1 MEKIVTART
10 YADHGFGEHSECL
23 CGCGGLACRSAQ
35 INRSKGWVIVVGGVE
50 RTVFDDGETAE
61 NSDGVAEFYAAVGK
75 LIRLFRERAGMTQRE
90 LAERLGYSEDQLG
103 AVERGKRTPRIEILT
118 KADEVLDAG
127 GALKIVADDV
137 MKAKIRITTRHPAF
151 SKAFTYEEWRAI
163 EIHEY
168 SSLHI
173 PGLLQTEAHARA
185 LYDMRRPW
193 LSVEQIDD
201 WVSARLARQEI
212 LSRWPLPVMS
222 WVIDESALRRPL
234 GGWDVHQAQ
243 LRHLLKVAEI
253 RGLELQVMPLDRTE
267 NAGMGGS
274 FILLTPAGRAQI
286 AYVAVQHVNR
296 LITDPEEVRK
306 MAARYGTLR
315 GQALTMRESLAL
327 IEMIL
332 GER

>member
-1 MEKIVTART
+1 M
-10 YADHGFGEHSECL
+10 
-23 CGCGGLACRSAQ
+23 
-35 INRSKGWVIVVGGVE
+35 GVE
-50 RTVFDDGETAE
+50 GTAFEDGDMPEGSE
-61 NSDGVAEFYAAVGK
+61 GVSEFFSAVGK
-75 LIRLFRERAGMTQRE
+75 LIKLFRERAGITQKQ
-90 LAERLGYSEDQLG
+90 LAAQSGYSEDHVG
-103 AVERGKRTPRIEILT
+103 AVERGVRTPRIEYLT
-118 KADEVLDAG
+118 VVDDLLDARG
-127 GALKIVADDV
+127 VLKAVADDV
-137 MKAKIRITTRHPAF
+137 MKAKIRVSTRHPAYN
-151 SKAFTYEEWRAI
+151 KAFTQEEWKAI

-168 SSLHI
+168 TSLHI

-193 LSVEQIDD
+193 LSVEQIDK
-201 WVSARLARQEI
+201 WVAARLERQQI
-212 LSRWPLPVMS
+212 LTRWPLPTMS

-234 GGWDVHQAQ
+234 GGWDVHQEQ

-253 RGLELQVMPLDRTE
+253 RGVELQVMPLSRTE

-274 FILLTPAGRAQI
+274 FILLTPSGRPQI

-306 MAARYGTLR
+306 MVARYGTLR

-327 IEMIL
+327 IETIL

>member
-1 MEKIVTART
+1 MSLE
-10 YADHGFGEHSECL
+10 G
-23 CGCGGLACRSAQ
+23 
-35 INRSKGWVIVVGGVE
+35 
-50 RTVFDDGETAE
+50 TVFEDGETAE
-61 NSDGVAEFYAAVGK
+61 GFDGVAEFYSAVGK
-75 LIRLFRERAGMTQRE
+75 MIKLLRERAGITQKQ
-90 LAERLGYSEDQLG
+90 LAKTTGYSEDHVG
-103 AVERGKRTPRIEILT
+103 AVERGVRTPRIEYLT
-118 KADEVLDAG
+118 VVDDALDAG
-127 GALKIVADDV
+127 GLLKVVADDV
-137 MKAKIRITTRHPAF
+137 MKAKVRVSERHPAYN
-151 SKAFTYEEWRAI
+151 KAFTQEEWKAI

-185 LYDMRRPW
+185 LFDMRRPW
-193 LSVEQIDD
+193 LSVEQVDQ
-201 WVSARLARQEI
+201 WVAARLERQQI
-212 LSRWPLPVMS
+212 LTRWPLPVMS

-234 GGWDVHQAQ
+234 GGWDVHREQ

-274 FILLTPAGRAQI
+274 FVLLTPNGRPQI
-286 AYVAVQHVNR
+286 AYVEVQHVNR
-296 LITDPEEVRK
+296 LITAPEEVRK

>member
-1 MEKIVTART
+1 MV
-10 YADHGFGEHSECL
+10 S
-23 CGCGGLACRSAQ
+23 
-35 INRSKGWVIVVGGVE
+35 GVE

-61 NSDGVAEFYAAVGK
+61 NSDGVAEFYSAVGK
-75 LIRLFRERAGMTQRE
+75 LIKMFRERAGLTQRE
-90 LAERLGYSEDQLG
+90 LADIIGYSEDMIG
-103 AVERGKRTPRIEILT
+103 AVERGKRTPRIEILA
-118 KADEVLDAG
+118 KVDDAVNAG
-127 GALKIVADDV
+127 GVLKLIADDV
-137 MKAKIRITTRHPAF
+137 MKAKIRISERHPAF
-151 SKAFTYEEWRAI
+151 SKAFTAEESKAI

-193 LSVEQIDD
+193 LSVEQVEA
-201 WVSARLARQEI
+201 WVAARMARQDI
-212 LSRWPLPVMS
+212 LNRWPLPVLS

-234 GGWDVHQAQ
+234 GGWDVHHAQ
-243 LRHLLKVAEI
+243 LRHLLQVAEI
-253 RGLELQVMPLDRTE
+253 RGVELQVMPLDRTE

-274 FILLTPAGRAQI
+274 FALLTPNGRPQI
-286 AYVAVQHVNR
+286 AYVEVQHVNR
-296 LITDPEEVRK
+296 LITDPEEIRK

-327 IEMIL
+327 IEKIL

>member
-1 MEKIVTART
+1 MV
-10 YADHGFGEHSECL
+10 S
-23 CGCGGLACRSAQ
+23 
-35 INRSKGWVIVVGGVE
+35 GVE

-61 NSDGVAEFYAAVGK
+61 NSDGIAEFYNAVGK
-75 LIRLFRERAGMTQRE
+75 LIKMFRERAGLTQRE
-90 LAERLGYSEDQLG
+90 LADLIGYSEDMIG
-103 AVERGKRTPRIEILT
+103 AVERGKRTPRVEILE
-118 KADEVLDAG
+118 KVDDAVGAG
-127 GALKIVADDV
+127 GALKLIADDV
-137 MKAKIRITTRHPAF
+137 MKAKIRVSERHPAF
-151 SKAFTYEEWRAI
+151 ARAFTSEESKAI

-168 SSLHI
+168 NSLQI

-193 LSVEQIDD
+193 LSIEQIDE
-201 WVSARLARQEI
+201 WVAARMSRQEI

-234 GGWDVHQAQ
+234 GGRDVHQAQ

-274 FILLTPAGRAQI
+274 FTLLTPNGRPQI
-286 AYVAVQHVNR
+286 AYVAVQHVTR
-296 LITDPEEVRK
+296 LITDPVEVRK

-315 GQALTMRESLAL
+315 GQALTMRESLTL
-327 IEMIL
+327 IEQIL